1 MYKRQFFFTV
11 GLFICLFSKTYGQS
25 YAEYKQKLQA
35 EAKKYVT
42 TVPCEGETRKAVENL
57 VELIWANPSQNP
69 PEKNK
74 KIVESCKFVKS
85 KGCPQPALKT
95 LLDEIAG
102 FYSRTAG
109 GGTTQALSENPETET
124 PVANIPD
131 SVITSPETEQSPVS
145 QRTVTGTNALSFMIL
160 SLVTT
165 LLAFVCGWLVLRA
178 LRKPDITYIQS
189 DFTMNNDLLEKL
201 GDGNLI
207 EILKQMREELSVL
220 RKKVS
225 TLEGEIEDLQL
236 KNKQHNP
243 KTDSVGNLEAE
254 VKPIIHIKERNSP
267 SREDSQFVPPVPLV
281 VAENVRYALYM
292 DNSDGFSSSG
302 LTNSEGHETIYQITL
317 QSANIATYKISNNL
331 DAQAYALSDPGY
343 YLRTACDYDNSPTSG
358 KHIET
363 LSEGAL
369 ELSGNVWKIT
379 RRARIRFV

>member
-1 MYKRQFFFTV
+1 MLKKKFLFTF
-11 GLFICLFSKTYGQS
+11 GLFLSLFSGVYAQS
-25 YAEYKQKLQA
+25 YTEYKQKLQD

-57 VELIWANPSQNP
+57 NELIWANPSQNP

-85 KGCPQPALKT
+85 KGCPQQPLKT

-102 FYSRTAG
+102 FYRSQPGTA
-109 GGTTQALSENPETET
+109 TTAIAENPETET

-131 SVITSPETEQSPVS
+131 SVITSPESETSS
-145 QRTVTGTNALSFMIL
+145 QTQRSTSGTSSFPFWIL
-160 SLVTT
+160 TTLTT
-165 LLAFVCGWLVLRA
+165 LLALVCAWLVMKVLH
-178 LRKPDITYIQS
+178 KPEITYIQS

-220 RKKVS
+220 RKKVGS
-225 TLEGEIEDLQL
+225 LEGEIEELRL
-236 KNKQHNP
+236 KSKMNNP
-243 KTDSVGNLEAE
+243 QTVSVEWPPEAE
-254 VKPIIHIKERNSP
+254 NKPVIHIKERNAP
-267 SREDSQFVPPVPLV
+267 SREDSQFVPPVPPV

-292 DNSDGFSSSG
+292 DNSDGFSLSG
-302 LTNSEGHETIYQITL
+302 LTQSEGHETIYQITL
-317 QSANIATYKISNNL
+317 QSANIASYKISNNL